1 MNKKFTTDELT
12 KLKETRERY
21 LVTQDKLGGI
31 EIQKAMLQNSKA
43 LVLEELSILQKDE
56 VELGETLRLK
66 YGEGTIDMD
75 KGEFIPKS

>member
-1 MNKKFTTDELT
+1 MN
-12 KLKETRERY
+12 
-21 LVTQDKLGGI
+21 
-31 EIQKAMLQNSKA
+31 NSKA
-43 LVLEELSILQKDE
+43 LALEELSILQKDE